1 MVHFRLAIGF
11 TLSRVDVFFVLSG
24 CLIAGIIYGAVRAN
38 SILHPCS
45 LNQFLIHDPGCN
57 RSRDHV

>member
-1 MVHFRLAIGF
+1 MVHFRLAIVF
-11 TLSRVDVFFVLSG
+11 TWSRVDVFLVLSG
-24 CLIAGIIYGAVRAN
+24 CLIAGIIYGAARGN